1 MEKIDGSFNIT
12 SFVFSGEYP
21 DSLNNYI
28 EDGELYNKKDL
39 LFFEEHYI
47 EKCSKFSKIIDKL
60 KIKKFDEHMKIY
72 RNGQIE
78 KITDLS
84 EEVKKFDEILSTN
97 NINGL
102 EKKDLSISVTHFQ
115 DYEQSAKLTFVQ
127 NIYILFFLS
136 NITEYSE
143 NSFLFKVKNDENE
156 VIYNFDFDDIQS
168 LNLFDIYN
176 WVIQSKENL
185 NTRLKIVREFILKK
199 GSFALVE
206 SDLLGIKSAFN
217 RIIKEETEKYF
228 EQVNMLREDFF
239 KINKHRQENLQSLHL
254 KFLGWGSSIAL
265 FVYSEL
271 QGIKSKDLWFSLFC
285 SKSEKVTLFLM
296 IFIMALVIIWVI
308 YVKEFQEMKKEFKKL
323 KKFYIDELFFESKYF
338 DRYIKEPEIPK
349 IYVLIF
355 LILLNILIYRL
366 LIIFL

>member
-1 MEKIDGSFNIT
+1 MEKINGSFNFT
-12 SFVFSGEYP
+12 SFVFSGVYP

-28 EDGELYNKKDL
+28 DDYELYNKQDL
-39 LFFEEHYI
+39 LFLEEKYI
-47 EKCSKFSKIIDKL
+47 EECSKFSKIVDKL
-60 KIKKFDEHMKIY
+60 KIKKFDNNMKIY
-72 RNGQIE
+72 ENGKIE
-78 KITDLS
+78 KVLDLS
-84 EEVKKFDEILSTN
+84 EEVKSYDEILSTN

-115 DYEQSAKLTFVQ
+115 SYKQSAKLTFVQ

-136 NITEYSE
+136 NVTEYSE
-143 NSFLFKVKNDENE
+143 NKFVFKIKNDENE
-156 VIYNFDFDDIQS
+156 VICNFDFDDIHS
-168 LNLFDIYN
+168 LNLFDIYT
-176 WVIQSKENL
+176 WVVQSKENL

-199 GSFALVE
+199 DSFVLVE

-239 KINKHRQENLQSLHL
+239 KINKRRQENLQSLHL

-271 QGIKSKDLWFSLFC
+271 QGIKSEELWFSFFC
-285 SKSEKVTLFLM
+285 SKSEKVSLFLI
-296 IFIMALVIIWVI
+296 IFIMALVSIWAI
-308 YVKEFQEMKKEFKKL
+308 YVKEFQETKKEFKKI
-323 KKFYIDELFFESKYF
+323 KKFYIEELFFESNYF
-338 DRYIKEPEIPK
+338 ERFIEEPEVPK
-349 IYVLIF
+349 SYVLIF
-355 LILLNILIYRL
+355 LILLNLLIYRL